1 MNFVVLGALH
11 QLLDDQVRVLTAV
24 ADLADGVPDTPEGVE
39 LHNLVRRLVG

>member
-1 MNFVVLGALH
+1 LGALH
-11 QLLDDQVRVLTAV
+11 LFLDRPEKVLPAA